1 MSGNGTAYISV
12 RVRTRRDLI
21 TIHNA
26 YLYGHTHVLATFPN
40 GHYTQA
46 VLETRAQSPSEALY
60 LANYQAGRLSSGN
73 YGASVYPSFGDALTD
88 MDTIAYP
95 RTPQASDL
103 AK

>member
-1 MSGNGTAYISV
+1 MSGTAYLSV

-40 GHYTQA
+40 GIYTQA
-46 VLETRAQSPSEALY
+46 VLETRCEDDSTALY
-60 LANYQAGRLSSGN
+60 RARLQAGRLQSSL
-73 YGASVYPSFGDALTD
+73 YGASAYPSFGDALAD